1 MTPPFTRRGFL
12 AATAGLS
19 VAPRA
24 SRAGA
29 AYPSQDV
36 TWLLYQNPGGTVD
49 VSTRILQPFIERAG
63 FRVRLVY
70 AIGAA
75 GRIARNRLFSARP
88 DAYTIMTEV
97 APGSIIDELVYDV
110 RYNAESFESIFGW
123 SNTGFQYCTKA
134 DSNIRSFVDFV
145 AETRRRRVTV
155 GSFGR
160 GGAHHLH
167 ILAMRRDLGLN
178 FDIVHFEGSSPA
190 YAAVL
195 GGHVDVSGGGAAS
208 GQRVGVGRLRFL
220 AVTGPNREYALP
232 DVPTLAEQGFRVAP
246 VNQIFF
252 SMTTPGVPA
261 DRAAVL
267 RKAFSDAIAQP
278 ALAEQMIRGS
288 GDKPIPLTPEDIR
301 AEHGR
306 HRELILAFRD
316 ELRR

>member
-1 MTPPFTRRGFL
+1 MTSRFTRREVL

-19 VAPRA
+19 VAPA
-24 SRAGA
+24 VSRAGA
-29 AYPSQDV
+29 AYPSQDL

-110 RYNAESFESIFGW
+110 RYKAESFESIFGW
-123 SNTGFQYCTKA
+123 SNTGFQYCTKV
-134 DSNIRSFVDFV
+134 DSNIRSFADFV
-145 AETRRRRVTV
+145 AETKRRRVTV

-208 GQRVGVGRLRFL
+208 GQRVGGGRLRFL

-232 DVPTLAEQGFRVAP
+232 DVPTLAEQGFRVSP

-252 SMTTPGVPA
+252 SMTTPGIPA

-267 RKAFSDAIAQP
+267 RKAFSDAIVQP
-278 ALAEQMIRGS
+278 ALAEQMIKGS

-301 AEHGR
+301 VEHGR